1 VRGAL
6 PKGYTMSNNR
16 ARKRAIRRLS
26 EQYAI
31 PYTAAARRVQ
41 LGGIPGDQGR
51 TVYPLT
57 SDTHRYRMVAARAR
71 RGFDQRVRD
80 TRMAAAL
87 PEGRARHL
95 AERFPPTR
103 GEPGT
108 GVGQLYHGER
118 RVDAL
123 AVLYATV
130 AGAQAD
136 LVPSAGDLAWAAE
149 LGEETAVDSVCFAL
163 DRAARMYADA
173 DAEAA
178 TPDLARARAAAAA
191 RQILDALLTVADD
204 GHAPGT
210 RARLLDDRR
219 TGTIVNACWE
229 LAGPPI
235 GYVVRL
241 DGEPNAIQV
250 RPRGLVVL
258 SRAEPY

>member
-1 VRGAL
+1 
-6 PKGYTMSNNR
+6 
-16 ARKRAIRRLS
+16 
-26 EQYAI
+26 
-31 PYTAAARRVQ
+31 
-41 LGGIPGDQGR
+41 
-51 TVYPLT
+51 
-57 SDTHRYRMVAARAR
+57 
-71 RGFDQRVRD
+71 
-80 TRMAAAL
+80 MAAAL

-123 AVLYATV
+123 AGLYAAV

-163 DRAARMYADA
+163 DRAARRYADA

-178 TPDLARARAAAAA
+178 TPDLAGA

-219 TGTIVNACWE
+219 MGTIVNACWE

-241 DGEPNAIQV
+241 DGEPEAIQV